1 MTLILKKL
9 QQIFLMKLI
18 LKNDLINC
26 ITIVKNAGD
35 KDRSI
40 VNYSEASILI
50 LFINNYIENNSL
62 ILMTKRKNNLR
73 KHAGQI
79 AFPGGRKE
87 REDKDLKDT
96 VQRETEEEVNIPKEN
111 YDIIGNLPKF
121 FTGTGYVVTPFL
133 AIMKQNSDWKSLI
146 SPNLNEVEKIF
157 YPKSYYLLSPKFHLR
172 EKPPINSSMF
182 MTWKI
187 NYNDEN
193 IWGLTARVLVTISA
207 GLGLREFPPCDDI

>member
-1 MTLILKKL
+1 MIKTIS
-9 QQIFLMKLI
+9 
-18 LKNDLINC
+18 KNDLVSC
-26 ITIVKNAGD
+26 ITSVKNAGD

-50 LFINNYIENNSL
+50 LFVNNYVENNSL

-87 REDKDLKDT
+87 IEDKDLKDT
-96 VQRETEEEVNIPKEN
+96 VQRETEEEVNIPKDN
-111 YDIIGNLPKF
+111 YDIIGKLPKF
-121 FTGTGYVVTPFL
+121 YTGTGYVVTPFL
-133 AIMKQNSDWKSLI
+133 AIMKQNSEWESLI

-157 YPKSYYLLSPKFHLR
+157 YPKSYYLLSPKFHMR
-172 EKPPINSSMF
+172 EKPPVNSSMS

>member
-1 MTLILKKL
+1 MINV
-9 QQIFLMKLI
+9 IS
-18 LKNDLINC
+18 KNDLVNC
-26 ITIVKNAGD
+26 ISSVKNAGD

-133 AIMKQNSDWKSLI
+133 AIMKQNSDWKNLI

>member
-1 MTLILKKL
+1 MIKTIS
-9 QQIFLMKLI
+9 
-18 LKNDLINC
+18 KNDLVSC
-26 ITIVKNAGD
+26 IGNVKNAGD

-40 VNYSEASILI
+40 INYSEASILI
-50 LFINNYIENNSL
+50 LFVNNHVENNSL

-87 REDKDLKDT
+87 KEDKDLKDT
-96 VQRETEEEVNIPKEN
+96 VQRETEEEVNISKNN

>member
-1 MTLILKKL
+1 MIK
-9 QQIFLMKLI
+9 MI

-26 ITIVKNAGD
+26 IASVKNAGD

-50 LFINNYIENNSL
+50 LFINNHIENNSL

-187 NYNDEN
+187 NYNDEH

>member
-1 MTLILKKL
+1 MIKTISKS
-9 QQIFLMKLI
+9 
-18 LKNDLINC
+18 DLVSC
-26 ITIVKNAGD
+26 ITSVKNAGD

-40 VNYSEASILI
+40 ENYSEASIII
-50 LFINNYIENNSL
+50 LFVNNYLENNSL
-62 ILMTKRKNNLR
+62 ILMIKRKNNLR

-96 VQRETEEEVNIPKEN
+96 VQRETEEEVNIPKDN
-111 YDIIGNLPKF
+111 YDIIGKLPKF
-121 FTGTGYVVTPFL
+121 YTGTGYVVTPFL
-133 AIMKQNSDWKSLI
+133 AIMKQNSEWESLI

-157 YPKSYYLLSPKFHLR
+157 YPKSYHLLSPKFHMR
-172 EKPPINSSMF
+172 EKPPVNSSMT

>member
-1 MTLILKKL
+1 MIKTIS
-9 QQIFLMKLI
+9 
-18 LKNDLINC
+18 KNDLVSC
-26 ITIVKNAGD
+26 ITSVKNAGD

-50 LFINNYIENNSL
+50 LFINNYVENNSL
-62 ILMTKRKNNLR
+62 ILITKRKNNLR

-96 VQRETEEEVNIPKEN
+96 VQRETEEEVNISKDN
-111 YDIIGNLPKF
+111 YDIIGKLPKF
-121 FTGTGYVVTPFL
+121 YTGTGYVVTPFL
-133 AIMKQNSDWKSLI
+133 AIMKQNLKWESLI
-146 SPNLNEVEKIF
+146 SPNLIEVEKIF
-157 YPKSYYLLSPKFHLR
+157 YPQSYYLLSPKFHMR
-172 EKPPINSSMF
+172 EKPPVNSSMS

>member
-1 MTLILKKL
+1 MIKV
-9 QQIFLMKLI
+9 IS
-18 LKNDLINC
+18 KNDLVNC
-26 ITIVKNAGD
+26 ISSVKNAGD

-133 AIMKQNSDWKSLI
+133 AIMKQNSDWKNLI

>member
-1 MTLILKKL
+1 MIKTIS
-9 QQIFLMKLI
+9 
-18 LKNDLINC
+18 KNDLVRC
-26 ITIVKNAGD
+26 IASVKNAGD

-50 LFINNYIENNSL
+50 LFVNNYVENNSL

-96 VQRETEEEVNIPKEN
+96 VQRETEEEVNISKYN
-111 YDIIGNLPKF
+111 YDIIGKLPKF
-121 FTGTGYVVTPFL
+121 YTGTGYVVTPFL
-133 AIMKQNSDWKSLI
+133 AIMKQNTEWESLI

-157 YPKSYYLLSPKFHLR
+157 YPKAYYLLSPKFHMR
-172 EKPPINSSMF
+172 EKPPVNSSMS

>member
-1 MTLILKKL
+1 MIKV
-9 QQIFLMKLI
+9 IS
-18 LKNDLINC
+18 KNDLVNC
-26 ITIVKNAGD
+26 ISSVKNAGD

-133 AIMKQNSDWKSLI
+133 AIMKKNSDWKSLI

>member
-1 MTLILKKL
+1 MIKTIS
-9 QQIFLMKLI
+9 
-18 LKNDLINC
+18 KNDLVSC
-26 ITIVKNAGD
+26 ITSVKNAGD

-50 LFINNYIENNSL
+50 LFINNYVENNSL
-62 ILMTKRKNNLR
+62 ILITKRKNNLR

-87 REDKDLKDT
+87 KEDKDLKDT
-96 VQRETEEEVNIPKEN
+96 VQRETEEEVNISKDN
-111 YDIIGNLPKF
+111 YDIIGKLPKF
-121 FTGTGYVVTPFL
+121 YTGTGYVVTPFL
-133 AIMKQNSDWKSLI
+133 AIMKQNSEWESLI

-157 YPKSYYLLSPKFHLR
+157 YPKSYYLLSPKFHMR
-172 EKPPINSSMF
+172 EKPPVNSSMS

>member
-1 MTLILKKL
+1 MIKT
-9 QQIFLMKLI
+9 I
-18 LKNDLINC
+18 LKNDLVSC
-26 ITIVKNAGD
+26 ITSVKNAGD

-50 LFINNYIENNSL
+50 LFINNYMENNSL

-96 VQRETEEEVNIPKEN
+96 VQRETEEEVNIPKN
-111 YDIIGNLPKF
+111 YYDIIGELPKF
-121 FTGTGYVVTPFL
+121 YTGTGYVVTPFL
-133 AIMKQNSDWKSLI
+133 AIMKQNSEWESLI

-157 YPKSYYLLSPKFHLR
+157 YPKSYYLLSPKFHIR
-172 EKPPINSSMF
+172 DKPPVNSSMT

>member
-1 MTLILKKL
+1 MIKV
-9 QQIFLMKLI
+9 IS
-18 LKNDLINC
+18 KNDLVNC
-26 ITIVKNAGD
+26 ISSVKNAGD

-40 VNYSEASILI
+40 VNYSEASILL

-62 ILMTKRKNNLR
+62 ILITKRKNNLR

-111 YDIIGNLPKF
+111 YDIIGKLPKF

>member
-1 MTLILKKL
+1 MIKTIS
-9 QQIFLMKLI
+9 
-18 LKNDLINC
+18 KNDLVSC
-26 ITIVKNAGD
+26 ITSVKNAGD

-50 LFINNYIENNSL
+50 LFVNNYVENNSL

-87 REDKDLKDT
+87 KEDKDLKDT
-96 VQRETEEEVNIPKEN
+96 VQRETEEEVNIPKDN
-111 YDIIGNLPKF
+111 YDIIGKLPKF
-121 FTGTGYVVTPFL
+121 YTGTGYVVTPFL
-133 AIMKQNSDWKSLI
+133 AIMKQNSKWESLI

-157 YPKSYYLLSPKFHLR
+157 YPKSYYLLSPKFHMR
-172 EKPPINSSMF
+172 EKPPVNSSMS

>member
-1 MTLILKKL
+1 MIKV
-9 QQIFLMKLI
+9 IS
-18 LKNDLINC
+18 KNDLVNC
-26 ITIVKNAGD
+26 ISSVKNAGD

-87 REDKDLKDT
+87 REDNDLKDT
-96 VQRETEEEVNIPKEN
+96 VQRETKEEVNIPKEN